1 MADRISRLQS
11 EQAALIRDC
20 RSEIESSKLAL
31 WQFKAEYDDLKLQLL
46 RAERRLADGEGQYAR
61 LLSEAKRLGK
71 ELAAVGESFSKEHCK
86 AVLSSNGRSGVVLDV
101 AEALCIMCGFSERTW
116 EFFKKL
122 MKEFRTLSESLRSF
136 DSSCVDPEEL
146 PRVNFLIHT
155 HQLDKLLDSSHL
167 AEELQPLVQWLLLAV
182 SSVQQET
189 AALSISLKLPLLA
202 NEKNELYTQTK
213 EVEDTVRELEGK
225 LERLL
230 ECIEAAERNIR
241 RLKEDPSA
249 EEIEETEHH
258 CKEVGLLAR
267 RNVGTD
273 NIISHMA
280 KSEEFKAFR
289 DLEEG
294 EKVSSSAALVNS
306 LYISHAI
313 SPQLQGQL
321 KSILEHQTVQID
333 DLNESSI
340 DHTET
345 LHVPKASP
353 EVMGKP
359 APPRSSSEK
368 PPAQPKPQAKPKRRK
383 NKCCGFV

>member
-1 MADRISRLQS
+1 MADRVSRLLS

-20 RSEIESSKLAL
+20 RSEIEGSKLAL
-31 WQFKAEYDDLKLQLL
+31 WQFKAEHDDLRLQLA
-46 RAERRLADGEGQYAR
+46 RAERRLVDSEGQYAR
-61 LLSEAKRLGK
+61 FLSESKHLGK
-71 ELAAVGESFSKEHCK
+71 ELAAVGESFSKEHCRM
-86 AVLSSNGRSGVVLDV
+86 VLIGSGRTGIVLDV
-101 AEALCIMCGFSERTW
+101 AEALCIMCGFSERNW
-116 EFFKKL
+116 DFFKKL
-122 MKEFRTLSESLRSF
+122 MKEFRTLSESLRNF
-136 DSSCVDPEEL
+136 DSSCADPDEL
-146 PRVNFLIHT
+146 PRVQFLIHA
-155 HQLDKLLDSSHL
+155 HQLDKVLENSSL

-182 SSVQQET
+182 RSVQQEHS
-189 AALSISLKLPLLA
+189 ALAISLKLPLLA

-213 EVEDTVRELEGK
+213 ELEDNIQELEGK
-225 LERLL
+225 LDRLL

-241 RLKEDPSA
+241 RLKEDPSSD
-249 EEIEETEHH
+249 EIEETEHH
-258 CKEVGLLAR
+258 CKEVGMLAR

-294 EKVSSSAALVNS
+294 EKGSSSAALVNS

-321 KSILEHQTVQID
+321 KSILENQGVQIE
-333 DLNESSI
+333 DLNESSV

-345 LHVPKASP
+345 LQVPKSSTEATA
-353 EVMGKP
+353 KP
-359 APPRSSSEK
+359 AAVRSASEK
-368 PPAQPKPQAKPKRRK
+368 PQAQPKSQAKPKRRK